1 MFGPLGPRVEP
12 GRVKGGHREI
22 SEEIHVLCPA
32 AELELNWKWMSNQVV
47 NPEALASN
55 GIKAMGQ
62 KGTSK
67 IRMHP
72 SVTTC
77 GSILSIA
84 GIHLPMCARFAY
96 VN

>member
-1 MFGPLGPRVEP
+1 MFSPLGPRVEP
-12 GRVKGGHREI
+12 GRVKGSHREI
-22 SEEIHVLCPA
+22 SKEIRVLCPA
-32 AELELNWKWMSNQVV
+32 ADLELNWKWILNQVV
-47 NPEALASN
+47 DPEALASN
-55 GIKAMGQ
+55 GIKATGQ

-67 IRMHP
+67 MRMHP

-84 GIHLPMCARFAY
+84 GIQPPMCARFAY